1 MARGHLDFQIC
12 RGGGRRRLWL
22 LGEEGEE
29 KTFFPCFSLPP
40 KPSPPLGSFDTHAR
54 WQPVTQSPRSRKSD
68 RKIKDCEES
77 RIWHLVLD
85 RVVDMDVG
93 CEANDSGSKRPSS
106 VYLSC
111 YFSDYTVQL
120 DLSFSSRNFSERNN
134 LASGDVT

>member
-1 MARGHLDFQIC
+1 MAGVGDYGFRG
-12 RGGGRRRLWL
+12 RGAR
-22 LGEEGEE
+22 
-29 KTFFPCFSLPP
+29 KKIFFYVSRFPP
-40 KPSPPLGSFDTHAR
+40 NRPFPLGSFDTHAR
-54 WQPVTQSPRSRKSD
+54 WQPVTQSPRSRRSYGKM
-68 RKIKDCEES
+68 KDCEES

-93 CEANDSGSKRPSS
+93 CEANDSGSKHPSS

-111 YFSDYTVQL
+111 YFSEYTVKL